1 MTFIIENTH
10 LNINEEDVRRCEDLN
25 ELRYWEEE
33 ISKQIIVMDS
43 KLRNFEM
50 EELSL
55 IKDKKNIS
63 KTIHAKELQLL
74 LLKIIEHRIEKVKE
88 EVKNSMEALYFTYAE
103 QDLDPNIH
111 DKLLKKANKAMKGT
125 L

>member
-10 LNINEEDVRRCEDLN
+10 LNINEEDIRKCENLN

-43 KLRNFEM
+43 KLRNYEM
-50 EELSL
+50 EKLSL

-74 LLKIIEHRIEKVKE
+74 LLKIIEHRVEKVKE

-111 DKLLKKANKAMKGT
+111 EKLLKKANKAMKGT